1 MLIDIEK
8 EQEFKS
14 PVHKMMQGS
23 YFYENTGVS
32 KSREIKYCKLCGTKI
47 PIGSTSN
54 GDTLFDDDFYQVD
67 FCKPCEEK
75 YKVEL
80 DLMRNGDLD
89 DYK

>member
-23 YFYENTGVS
+23 YFYENTGVR

-47 PIGSTSN
+47 PIGSASN
-54 GDTLFDDDFYQVD
+54 GAKLFNDDFYQVD

-89 DYK
+89 DY